1 MHNWID
7 KAMLASRHVLVV
19 FYLGLAAAL
28 AVYALLFLKKL
39 WKFANSA
46 LAGAENQQLI
56 DLLHLLD
63 SALIA
68 SLVVTVA
75 LASYDSLVSRLAK
88 DDPDAEGDGGWVAY
102 IDPGNLKIKL
112 AMALIAISSIHLL
125 QIFLEVGNYDD
136 RTIQWALAIHI
147 TFVGGAVALG
157 VVDWMKKGK
166 AKG

>member
-1 MHNWID
+1 MQNWID
-7 KAMLASRHVLVV
+7 KAMVASRHVLVV

-28 AVYALLFLKKL
+28 AVYAVVFLKKL

-46 LAGAENQQLI
+46 LAGTENQQLI
-56 DLLHLLD
+56 DLLHLND

-75 LASYDSLVSRLAK
+75 LASYASLVSRLATDG
-88 DDPDAEGDGGWVAY
+88 DDADGGWVA
-102 IDPGNLKIKL
+102 ISDAGNLKIKL

-136 RTIQWALAIHI
+136 RTIMWALAIHV

-157 VVDWMKKGK
+157 LVDWMKKAGK
-166 AKG
+166 EKG